1 LINRKGSMTA
11 LALALL
17 ATPFLFGLARLVTTA
32 SDWRYL
38 AVAIASTLGT
48 TIVLRRGNG
57 AAGIAR
63 RFVAPFASAALLA
76 AMAALA
82 VGARSATSIVVV
94 AIGFALCS
102 ATGAALL
109 VRARGR
115 SNRVG

>member
-1 LINRKGSMTA
+1 MTA

-17 ATPFLFGLARLVTTA
+17 AIPFLFGLARLVTTA

-48 TIVLRRGNG
+48 TIVLRRRNR

-63 RFVAPFASAALLA
+63 RLVAPFVSAVFLA
-76 AMAALA
+76 TMAALA
-82 VGARSATSIVVV
+82 VGARSGTSIAVV
-94 AIGFALCS
+94 AIGFAFCS

-109 VRARGR
+109 VRARGASR
-115 SNRVG
+115 GVG